1 MILPVLLTLLWSLVE
16 VHSQTEFPYVSFMGE
31 NLPNHGYVDLNE
43 VGDDSG
49 DPGNTLR
56 CHTDLFTCC
65 TDGQGGHRG
74 DWYFPGGTT
83 RLRFSGES
91 PRPDIYEQ
99 REAQRVDIRRRSG
112 ANPPSGIY
120 RCDIPTIAVSDEND
134 ISVRDTVYVGLYATG
149 GNNVQCIYLYSAS
162 INALLYVLGDINISG
177 GVKLTKGNSQ
187 FTLFTPSLYSLIK
200 IHILIYCI
208 LQILLGV
215 YCLRLCLHTCC
226 GHVLAVGIVLY
237 TYANFHCYGPIIGKC
252 KDISPDAICCCL
264 RTSTINVVWW

>member
-16 VHSQTEFPYVSFMGE
+16 VHSQTAPYVSFRGE
-31 NLPNHGYVDLNE
+31 TLPNHSYVDLTE
-43 VGDDSG
+43 VGDDDG

-56 CHTDLFTCC
+56 CHTDLTTCC
-65 TDGQGGHRG
+65 SVMQVQHRG
-74 DWYFPGGTT
+74 DWYFPNRTT
-83 RLRFSGES
+83 RLPFSFNTGTFFEA
-91 PRPDIYEQ
+91 RD
-99 REAQRVDIRRRSG
+99 AQRVDIHRRSG

-252 KDISPDAICCCL
+252 KDISPEAICCCL